1 MIIEWIKSFSFYYE
15 TALNI
20 IHAEGCGNSVLP
32 HCETKRTRPPI
43 VDFSKK
49 RRVRARE
56 LVLGVDGGGT
66 KTRAVITDSK
76 QRVLGEGTAG
86 PSNPLRVGIS
96 NAAAAIREAVDKAC
110 VMAGVQRSD
119 LMAAE
124 VGLAGVR
131 RGDLRT
137 RMREA
142 LIGLGIDILQV
153 VTDADIALFGA
164 TDGEPGIVII
174 AGTGSICCGTNARGQ
189 HSCAGGWGP
198 LAGDEGSGSWIARR
212 ALRSIARASDGRGPE
227 TKLVEAARAYFNV
240 ATADDLLVAIYAPG
254 MTNDRIAGFGK
265 HVTETAQSGD
275 EIAREIVRA
284 AGRELGQTAVA
295 VIRKLRLGRER
306 FQVAYVGGI
315 FAAGELILEPVR
327 EEIARVAPEAFLA
340 PPQRPPAIAAARMA
354 HEHLHRL
361 PVAV

>member
-1 MIIEWIKSFSFYYE
+1 
-15 TALNI
+15 
-20 IHAEGCGNSVLP
+20 
-32 HCETKRTRPPI
+32 

-49 RRVRARE
+49 RRASARE

-66 KTRAVITDSK
+66 KTRAVIMDSR
-76 QRVLGEGTAG
+76 QRVIGEGEAG

-110 VMAGVQRSD
+110 AMAGVQRSD
-119 LMAAE
+119 VVAAE

-131 RGDLRT
+131 RGDLRL

-142 LIGLGIDILQV
+142 LLGLGINILEV

-212 ALRSIARASDGRGPE
+212 ALRAIGCASDGRGPE
-227 TKLVEAARAYFNV
+227 TRLAESARSYFNV
-240 ATADDLLVAIYAPG
+240 ATTDDLLVAIYAPG
-254 MTNDRIAGFGK
+254 MSNDRIAGFGK
-265 HVTETAQSGD
+265 HVTEAAQSGD
-275 EIAREIVRA
+275 AVAREIVQE

-306 FQVAYVGGI
+306 FQVAYVGGV
-315 FAAGELILEPVR
+315 FAAGELIFEPVR
-327 EEIARVAPEAFLA
+327 REIARVAPEAFLA
-340 PPQRPPAIAAARMA
+340 PPRRAPAIAAARMA
-354 HEHLHRL
+354 REHLHRL